1 MLLKL
6 KHSWAIWN
14 HRQIV
19 KCCNYTRIFI
29 LFWIRIELTLFTLEN
44 SRPRWNHR
52 LVRKSSYFIRPT
64 QKNDF
69 LKSMQHGN
77 FEPTCTCQKVVP
89 PQLLLSLQSC
99 ACWSES
105 VLGVPRSHKCTP
117 TTSGSVPAASG
128 QFQHSIPATSLQ
140 LSRQVPRHLCSHQC
154 FFQQFCSDCAGH
166 LWGV

>member
-64 QKNDF
+64 QKKRF
-69 LKSMQHGN
+69 PKKYAAWQFWAHMYLPEGGSATIVALAAVLRVLERKRFGG
-77 FEPTCTCQKVVP
+77 PKVAQMHP
-89 PQLLLSLQSC
+89 DNIRQRP
-99 ACWSES
+99 
-105 VLGVPRSHKCTP
+105 
-117 TTSGSVPAASG
+117 GSVRAISAQHPGNIAAAVSASPPP
-128 QFQHSIPATSLQ
+128 FVLPPMFFSIT
-140 LSRQVPRHLCSHQC
+140 
-154 FFQQFCSDCAGH
+154 GT
-166 LWGV
+166 